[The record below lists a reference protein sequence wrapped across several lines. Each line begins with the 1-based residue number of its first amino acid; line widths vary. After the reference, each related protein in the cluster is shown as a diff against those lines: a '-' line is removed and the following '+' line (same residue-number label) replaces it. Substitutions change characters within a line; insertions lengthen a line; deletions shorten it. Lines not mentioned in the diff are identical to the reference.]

1 MTDVTKP
8 TAPRPSTYGFG
19 DLMGEIPK
27 NWYRLNRAIRVLI
40 VLVSA
45 IALWEFSVIAF
56 EVREFLVPRPS
67 VVGAM
72 MFDDPAWMLSH
83 TWHTLFE
90 TIIGFVLAVVLGV
103 ILAILIVSSRFLEET
118 LYILLVTLNS
128 VPKVAVAPLFVV
140 WMGTGLSPK
149 VAIATMIA
157 IFVIVIDMV
166 LGLRSVD
173 PEMIDLARSLKASK
187 MKTLF
192 KIRFPHAL
200 PNLFAGMKVA
210 ITLALIGAIV
220 GEFVASDKG
229 LGYVILVA
237 QGQFDTPQM
246 FVSIVLLAIL
256 GTVLFF
262 LVDLAE
268 KLVLPWHVS
277 RRREDGGGDAAAAMA
292 RAH

>member
-1 MTDVTKP
+1 M
-8 TAPRPSTYGFG
+8 
-19 DLMGEIPK
+19 
-27 NWYRLNRAIRVLI
+27 
-40 VLVSA
+40 LVST
-45 IALWEFSVIAF
+45 IALWEFAVIIF
-56 EVREFLVPRPS
+56 EVKEFLVPKPT

-72 MFDDPAWMLSH
+72 MFDDPLWMLEH

-90 TIIGFVLAVVLGV
+90 TIIGFVLAVVLG
-103 ILAILIVSSRFLEET
+103 IALAIMIVSSRFPGRDPLHST
-118 LYILLVTLNS
+118 GHAQQRAQGRGGAS
-128 VPKVAVAPLFVV
+128 VRGVD
-140 WMGTGLSPK
+140 GHRLSPK

-173 PEMIDLARSLKASK
+173 PEMIDLARSMKASK
-187 MKTLF
+187 MRTLF

-200 PNLFAGMKVA
+200 PNLFAGMKVG
-210 ITLALIGAIV
+210 ITLALIGSIV
-220 GEFVASDKG
+220 GEFVASDRG

-268 KLVLPWHVS
+268 KYFLPWHVS
-277 RRREDGGGDAAAAMA
+277 RRQDEAGGAAAIAG
-292 RAH
+292 AH

>member
-1 MTDVTKP
+1 MTDATKGSVPKP
-8 TAPRPSTYGFG
+8 TAISAGS
-19 DLMGEIPK
+19 LLSEIPK
-27 NWYRLNRAIRVLI
+27 AWYKLNRGVRVAI
-40 VLVSA
+40 VLGSA
-45 IALWEFSVIAF
+45 ILLWELSVIVF
-56 EVREFLVPRPS
+56 EVREFLVPRPT

-72 MFDDPAWMLSH
+72 MFDDPLWMLSH

-90 TIIGFVLAVVLGV
+90 TIIGFVLAVILGV
-103 ILAILIVSSRFLEET
+103 VLAILIVSSRFLEET

-173 PEMIDLARSLKASK
+173 PEMIDLARSMKASK

-210 ITLALIGAIV
+210 ITLALIGSIV

-256 GTVLFF
+256 GTILFF

-268 KLVLPWHVS
+268 KFFLPWHVS
-277 RRREDGGGDAAAAMA
+277 RRRDDDGSAARVATAGG
-292 RAH
+292 

>member
-1 MTDVTKP
+1 MTDATKGSVPEP
-8 TAPRPSTYGFG
+8 TAISAGS
-19 DLMGEIPK
+19 LLSEIPK
-27 NWYRLNRAIRVLI
+27 AWYKLNRGVRVAI
-40 VLVSA
+40 VLGSA
-45 IALWEFSVIAF
+45 ILLWELSVIVF
-56 EVREFLVPRPS
+56 EVREFLVPRPT

-72 MFDDPAWMLSH
+72 MFDDPLWMLSH

-90 TIIGFVLAVVLGV
+90 TIIGFVLAVILGV
-103 ILAILIVSSRFLEET
+103 VLAILIVSSRFLEET

-173 PEMIDLARSLKASK
+173 PEMIDLARSMKASK

-256 GTVLFF
+256 GTILFF

-268 KLVLPWHVS
+268 KFFLPWHVS
-277 RRREDGGGDAAAAMA
+277 RRRDDDGSAARVATAGG
-292 RAH
+292 

>member
-1 MTDVTKP
+1 MTD
-8 TAPRPSTYGFG
+8 TARPPSRAPEGFG
-19 DLMGEIPK
+19 IAALLREIPR
-27 NWYRLNRAIRVLI
+27 NWYRLNRAMRVAV
-40 VLVSA
+40 VLVGS
-45 IALWEFSVIAF
+45 LVMWEAAVVLF
-56 EVREFLVPRPS
+56 EVREFLVPRPT
-67 VVGAM
+67 VVGAT
-72 MFDDPAWMLSH
+72 MFDDPLWMLSH
-83 TWHTLFE
+83 TWHTLLE
-90 TIIGFVLAVVLGV
+90 TIIGFVLAVILGV
-103 ILAILIVSSRFLEET
+103 VLAVLIVSSRFLEET

-128 VPKVAVAPLFVV
+128 IPKVAVAPLFVV

-173 PEMIDLARSLKASK
+173 PEMIDLARSMKASK
-187 MKTLF
+187 AKTLL

-200 PNLFAGMKVA
+200 PNLFAGMKVG

-220 GEFVASDKG
+220 GEFVASDEG

-246 FVSIVLLAIL
+246 FVAIVLLAIL
-256 GTVLFF
+256 GTILFF

-268 KLVLPWHVS
+268 KIFLPWHVS
-277 RRREDGGGDAAAAMA
+277 RRRDEGDASAAQIAGTY
-292 RAH
+292 

>member
-1 MTDVTKP
+1 MTDATKNGVP
-8 TAPRPSTYGFG
+8 EQNALRVG
-19 DLMGEIPK
+19 DVLREIPK
-27 NWYRLNRAIRVLI
+27 NWYKLNRGLRVFI
-40 VLVSA
+40 VLVST
-45 IALWEFSVIAF
+45 IALWEFAVIIF
-56 EVREFLVPRPS
+56 EVKEFLVPKPT

-72 MFDDPAWMLSH
+72 MFDDPLWMLEH

-90 TIIGFVLAVVLGV
+90 TIIGFVLAVVLG
-103 ILAILIVSSRFLEET
+103 IALAIMIVSSRFLEET

-173 PEMIDLARSLKASK
+173 PEMIDLARSMKASK
-187 MKTLF
+187 MRTLF

-200 PNLFAGMKVA
+200 PNLFAGMKVG
-210 ITLALIGAIV
+210 ITLALIGSIV
-220 GEFVASDKG
+220 GEFVASDRG

-268 KLVLPWHVS
+268 KYFLPWHVS
-277 RRREDGGGDAAAAMA
+277 RRQDEAGGAAAIAG
-292 RAH
+292 AH

>member
-1 MTDVTKP
+1 MTDATKS
-8 TAPRPSTYGFG
+8 TAPEPTTLRAG
-19 DLMGEIPK
+19 DLLSAIPR
-27 NWYRLNRAIRVLI
+27 NWYKLNRGFRVAI
-40 VLVSA
+40 VLMSTIV
-45 IALWEFSVIAF
+45 LWEVSVIVF
-56 EVREFLVPRPS
+56 DVKEFLVPRPT
-67 VVGAM
+67 VVGALM
-72 MFDDPAWMLSH
+72 CDDPLWMLEH
-83 TWHTLFE
+83 TWHTFYE
-90 TIIGFVLAVVLGV
+90 TIIGFVLAVVFGV

-149 VAIATMIA
+149 VAIAAMIA

-173 PEMIDLARSLKASK
+173 PEMIDLARSMKASK

-210 ITLALIGAIV
+210 ITLALIGSIV

-268 KLVLPWHVS
+268 KFVLPWHVS
-277 RRREDGGGDAAAAMA
+277 RRQEEGGADAKIAG
-292 RAH
+292 AH

>member
-1 MTDVTKP
+1 MTDATKGSVP
-8 TAPRPSTYGFG
+8 EPAAISAGS
-19 DLMGEIPK
+19 LLSEIPK
-27 NWYRLNRAIRVLI
+27 AWYKLNRGVRVAI
-40 VLVSA
+40 VLGSA
-45 IALWEFSVIAF
+45 ILLWELSVIVF
-56 EVREFLVPRPS
+56 EVREFLVPRPT

-72 MFDDPAWMLSH
+72 MFDDPLWMLSH

-90 TIIGFVLAVVLGV
+90 TIIGFVLAVILGV
-103 ILAILIVSSRFLEET
+103 VLAILIVSSRFLEET

-173 PEMIDLARSLKASK
+173 PEMIDLARSMKASK

-210 ITLALIGAIV
+210 ITLALIGSIV

-256 GTVLFF
+256 GTILFF

-268 KLVLPWHVS
+268 KFFLPWHVS
-277 RRREDGGGDAAAAMA
+277 RRRDDDGSAARVATAGG
-292 RAH
+292 